1 MAQRGQKA
9 DTSNAH
15 VRKDS
20 KRESPEVIA
29 NDAKRLLDDPA
40 FVRGVELVRQG
51 LLRELEQLKHDGSP
65 EHEDFEREVCR
76 SLRSL
81 KSVRHAI
88 TACVQGQTLREAGFK
103 PIEPEAQED

>member
-1 MAQRGQKA
+1 VAGRGQKA
-9 DTSNAH
+9 DTSNAQI
-15 VRKDS
+15 RKTS
-20 KRESPEVIA
+20 KRESPEFVA

-40 FVRGVELVRQG
+40 FKRGVELVREG
-51 LLRELEQLKHDGSP
+51 LIRELEQLKHDGSP

-88 TACVQGQTLREAGFK
+88 TACVQGQTLREAGFR
-103 PIEPEAQED
+103 PVEPQED

>member
-1 MAQRGQKA
+1 MARGKA
-9 DTSNAH
+9 DTSNAQI
-15 VRKDS
+15 RKGS
-20 KRESPEVIA
+20 KRESSEVVA

-40 FVRGVELVRQG
+40 YVRGVELVREG
-51 LLRELEQLKHDGSP
+51 LVRELEQMKHDGSP
-65 EHEDFEREVCR
+65 ELEDFEREVCR

-103 PIEPEAQED
+103 PVEPQVED

>member
-1 MAQRGQKA
+1 MARGGKT

-15 VRKDS
+15 IRSDS
-20 KRESPEVIA
+20 KRESHEVVA

-40 FVRGVELVRQG
+40 FKRGVDLVREG
-51 LLRELEQLKHDGSP
+51 LVRELESMKHDGSP

-103 PIEPEAQED
+103 PVEPQKED